1 MKNFIL
7 VCITIISV
15 SCSFDDKTGI
25 WRDAATTPVE
35 MQEISSLNENIQ
47 SRFETVFQ
55 KNQIFNE
62 EINNLNNIPLELDAP
77 TSINNWVE
85 KYGLETNNISN
96 FLYSGD
102 ITRLQ
107 RSSKLSKRISN
118 NNIIFYNK
126 NLITSDHKGKI
137 FTYSLNLKK
146 KFVLYDFYKKK
157 FKNFKKEIYLTVSN
171 NVLYAADNLGYIYA
185 IDLIDK
191 SLVWAKNYGIPFR
204 SNLKIIEEQIIL
216 ANQDNT
222 IYSIN
227 FKTGVK
233 NWQFS
238 TGQTS
243 LKSDFENNF
252 VIDKANKNLFFLNTS
267 GELYSISYVNK
278 KVNWVVNFKNSSPT
292 QDSNLFLSQPL
303 ILKNNN
309 LIITTET
316 GILSFNSTTGAS
328 NWSLPS
334 NSIIKPI
341 LDTNFTYILSKNDLL
356 ICIENKSG
364 KVLWS
369 QNIYK
374 NLEEKIVKK
383 IGNFKEFNIF
393 NNELNIFS
401 KNGYMLSFDYNNGVF
416 KSIKKISKSG
426 ISSEIVLLKNN
437 MFLLD
442 RNNRL
447 LKFN

>member
-1 MKNFIL
+1 
-7 VCITIISV
+7 V

-25 WRDAATTPVE
+25 WKDAATTPVE
-35 MQEISSLNENIQ
+35 IQEISSLNENVQ

-55 KNQIFNE
+55 KNQIYNE
-62 EINNLNNIPLELDAP
+62 EIKNLNTTPLELDAP

-107 RSSKLSKRISN
+107 KSSKLSKRITN

-157 FKNFKKEIYLTVSN
+157 FKNFKKKIYLTVSN

-204 SNLKIIEEQIIL
+204 SNLKIIEGQIIL

-227 FKTGVK
+227 FKTGVT

-267 GELYSISYVNK
+267 GEFYSINYIDQK
-278 KVNWVVNFKNSSPT
+278 INWLINFKDSSVKNNS
-292 QDSNLFLSQPL
+292 DLFLSHP
-303 ILKNNN
+303 IVFKNDNF
-309 LIITTET
+309 IISTEK
-316 GILSFNSTTGAS
+316 GILNYNSNFGNL
-328 NWSLPS
+328 NWSFPS
-334 NSIIKPI
+334 DSILKPI
-341 LDTNFTYILSKNDLL
+341 LTNNY
-356 ICIENKSG
+356 
-364 KVLWS
+364 V
-369 QNIYK
+369 Y
-374 NLEEKIVKK
+374 
-383 IGNFKEFNIF
+383 
-393 NNELNIFS
+393 IFS
-401 KNGYMLSFDYNNGVF
+401 KNNLLICLNNKSGDVLWSKNIYKYFKNEKINKFYDFKMVDNEINLFSSNGYLLSFNHSNGNLEY
-416 KSIKKISKSG
+416 IKKISKKG
-426 ISSEIVLLKNN
+426 ISSAAVFVKENMLLIDNKNK
-437 MFLLD
+437 
-442 RNNRL
+442 L